1 MTDRRLT
8 KSRDDRMIAGVC
20 GGLAEY
26 FSIDAV
32 LVRVAFVLL
41 GVFGGGGVIAYIVL
55 MLIMPEPAVGSGSG
69 VGTGEASPPPES
81 PTGGESE
88 PPPG

>member
-26 FSIDAV
+26 FSIDTV

-41 GVFGGGGVIAYIVL
+41 GVFGGGGVIAYIVM
-55 MLIMPEPAVGSGSG
+55 MLIMPEPAVGSGG
-69 VGTGEASPPPES
+69 GTGEASPPPES
-81 PTGGESE
+81 APGGGSE
-88 PPPG
+88 PPPS